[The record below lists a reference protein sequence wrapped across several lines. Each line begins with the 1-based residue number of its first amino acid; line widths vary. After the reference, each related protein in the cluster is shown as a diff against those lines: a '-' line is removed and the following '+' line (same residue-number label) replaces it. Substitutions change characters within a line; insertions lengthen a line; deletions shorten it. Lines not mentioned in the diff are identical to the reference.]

1 MTVPRIK
8 ENRRS
13 IRKQNED
20 TAREPEVEIE
30 IDRLKVINI
39 RETILEIERDVDK
52 NREDPNRH
60 RLRVRENRNDL
71 FQEKNQQVD
80 QVVHSQL

>member
-39 RETILEIERDVDK
+39 RETILGIERDVDK